1 MILLYDDSNISA
13 YLLPYSLY
21 AHHHQHDEHGCMR
34 VDAGLG
40 RHQSLSRNLV
50 NPCPTRYIPLDYNPM
65 YYIALHSPVLWYST
79 IPFYY
84 TTSCSL
90 LKLPV
95 LHQSATFSALN
106 YMLQPATILCISL
119 LNAQSATPSPK
130 LQCPAD
136 AGHHYMAYGH
146 ILDEYRPLYYDVLL
160 HRTLAFAVVYLLELY
175 ITTLCV
181 SHCFAK
187 VMKPAQI

>member
-1 MILLYDDSNISA
+1 M
-13 YLLPYSLY
+13 P
-21 AHHHQHDEHGCMR
+21 
-34 VDAGLG
+34 
-40 RHQSLSRNLV
+40 
-50 NPCPTRYIPLDYNPM
+50 
-65 YYIALHSPVLWYST
+65 
-79 IPFYY
+79 
-84 TTSCSL
+84 
-90 LKLPV
+90 
-95 LHQSATFSALN
+95 
-106 YMLQPATILCISL
+106 QPATILCTSL

-130 LQCPAD
+130 LQCPASL
-136 AGHHYMAYGH
+136 YGH

>member
-1 MILLYDDSNISA
+1 M
-13 YLLPYSLY
+13 P
-21 AHHHQHDEHGCMR
+21 
-34 VDAGLG
+34 
-40 RHQSLSRNLV
+40 
-50 NPCPTRYIPLDYNPM
+50 
-65 YYIALHSPVLWYST
+65 
-79 IPFYY
+79 
-84 TTSCSL
+84 
-90 LKLPV
+90 
-95 LHQSATFSALN
+95 
-106 YMLQPATILCISL
+106 QPPTILCASL

-136 AGHHYMAYGH
+136 AAHHYMAYGH
-146 ILDEYRPLYYDVLL
+146 ILDEYRPLYYDALL